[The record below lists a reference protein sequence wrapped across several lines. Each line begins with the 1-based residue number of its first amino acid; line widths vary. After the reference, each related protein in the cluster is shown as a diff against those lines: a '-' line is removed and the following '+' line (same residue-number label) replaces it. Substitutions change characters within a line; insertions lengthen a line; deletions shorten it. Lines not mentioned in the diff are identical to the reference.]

1 MSRRIEGWR
10 QGAAVGLC
18 AFGIAMTGPGA
29 GAEVREEL
37 RLHTDGLLQAGGQY
51 HRIPAGQRP
60 KALERMRATAE
71 RRKAMLLQDASA
83 DPERF
88 LRHALPKE
96 ARQRLPRPVHS
107 LVEEEVELEGEVT
120 ALQVDDFTGHGELI
134 YQLRSAQTGD
144 KRLRLRFAKGEAPWL
159 TGARIKVRGVALG
172 SELVVAEAGGSSAQ
186 TIAAAPTMISGDQR
200 TIVMLINFTNDTQQ
214 PWSPAS
220 VHDAMFNAAS
230 SVNRF
235 YQDVSFGNLSLS
247 GDVVGW
253 FTIPLDNSGCNYN
266 GWANA
271 ADSAATAAGVSLG
284 NYQRRVYLF
293 PRTGSCGWAGLGTI
307 GGNPSRAWSN
317 GYNDYRLFAHEL
329 GHNLGAHHASTLS
342 CGGSAIGASG
352 ACTTSEY
359 GDAFDVMG
367 FWNLFQWNGPHKVGA
382 GWLSGS
388 RVQTVTGGGLFTL
401 TPLELDQN
409 TPQVLKI
416 NRPNTSEAYYVAYRQ
431 PLGMD
436 GGLPSGMTQGVS
448 VHVWSANAA
457 AVQTKLLDTS
467 PGDGFQNAALS
478 DGGTFNDAANNI
490 TVKQL
495 SHGGSAATVEVSF
508 GSAPCTRATPS
519 VNLTPISQA
528 GSPGETVSYA
538 VSITNHDGSNCN
550 SGVFALTPVL
560 PNGWSGTLSVSS
572 FSLAPGATGTS
583 TWDVASAAGT
593 TDGSYP
599 LSLQV
604 GDGAMVEHTAAVAA
618 TYVVMTDGTPP
629 TVTITHPKPGARV
642 ERRPQINVTAI
653 DESGIARVDM
663 LIDGV
668 VIFSDAKPPFRHRVS
683 KLDRL
688 ERGRQVVISA
698 KAIDNAGNEAIAS
711 VTVTV
716 K

>member
-1 MSRRIEGWR
+1 MSRRITGWR

-18 AFGIAMTGPGA
+18 ALGIVVTGPGA
-29 GAEVREEL
+29 GAEPREEL

-51 HRIPAGQRP
+51 HRVPAGQRP
-60 KALERMRATAE
+60 KALERMRAAAE

-88 LRHALPKE
+88 LRHALPAA

-107 LVEEEVELEGEVT
+107 LIEEEVELEGEVT

-134 YQLRSAQTGD
+134 YQLRSPQAGD
-144 KRLRLRFAKGEAPWL
+144 KRFRLRFARGEAPWL

-172 SELVVAEAGGSSAQ
+172 SELVVAEAGGKSAQ
-186 TIAAAPTMISGDQR
+186 TVAAAPAIVSGDQR

-220 VHDAMFNAAS
+220 VHDVMFNAAS

-235 YQDVSFGNLSLS
+235 YQDASFGTVSVS

-271 ADSAATAAGVSLG
+271 ADSAATDAGVSLG

-342 CGGSAIGASG
+342 CGGSAIDASG

-359 GDAFDVMG
+359 GDVFDVMG
-367 FWNLFQWNGPHKVGA
+367 FWNLFQWNGPHKIGA
-382 GWLSGS
+382 GWLPGS
-388 RVQTVTGGGLFTL
+388 RVQTATGGGLFTL
-401 TPLELDQN
+401 TPLEVNQN

-431 PLGMD
+431 PIGMD

-478 DGGTFNDAANNI
+478 DGGTFQDTANNI

-495 SHGGSAATVEVSF
+495 SHNGSAATVEVSF
-508 GSAPCTRATPS
+508 GSAPCTHAAPS
-519 VNLTPISQA
+519 VSLTPISQA
-528 GSPGETVSYA
+528 GSPGQMASYN
-538 VSITNHDGSNCN
+538 VSITNQDGSSCN
-550 SGVFALTPVL
+550 SGTFALTPAL
-560 PNGWSGTLSVSS
+560 PSGWSGTLSVSS
-572 FSLAPGATGTS
+572 LSLAPGATGTS
-583 TWDVASAAGT
+583 VWDVTSSVGAI
-593 TDGSYP
+593 DGSYP

-604 GDGAMVEHTAAVAA
+604 ADGAMVEHTASVAA
-618 TYVVMTDGTPP
+618 TYVVMTDSTPP

-642 ERRPQINVTAI
+642 ERRPQINTTAI
-653 DESGIARVDM
+653 DESGIARVEF
-663 LIDGV
+663 LVDGV
-668 VIFSDAKPPFRHRVS
+668 LLQTDTKLPYRYRVS
-683 KLDRL
+683 KPQRL
-688 ERGRQVVISA
+688 TSGEHVISV
-698 KAIDNAGNEAIAS
+698 KAVDNAGNEATSS
-711 VTVTV
+711 VAVTV